1 MTPTVPELLMGNF
14 LCLMEPAPPE
24 SSGDFLQA
32 RIGVTGMISLLCAQ
46 EAERG
51 IAARAWENGAIRQV
65 LAAAASAHGQ
75 RFADAAKGEDSDL
88 SLAALDQVNA
98 TLRRALID
106 LHITVETTRDA
117 ALDTAIR
124 ALYVKMA
131 DARRLDLPPLP
142 AG

>member
-1 MTPTVPELLMGNF
+1 MTPTVPELLQGNF
-14 LCLMEPAPPE
+14 IALMEPPPPE
-24 SSGDFLQA
+24 STGDFLQS
-32 RIGVTGMISLLCAQ
+32 RIGVTGMIALLCAQ

-51 IAARAWENGAIRQV
+51 IAARVWENGAIRTL
-65 LAAAASAHGQ
+65 LADVSDAYGE
-75 RFADAAKGEDSDL
+75 RFAEAAKGVDDDL
-88 SLAALDQVNA
+88 SLAALDASNA
-98 TLRRALID
+98 ALRRALID
-106 LHITVETTRDA
+106 LHIAVETARDG